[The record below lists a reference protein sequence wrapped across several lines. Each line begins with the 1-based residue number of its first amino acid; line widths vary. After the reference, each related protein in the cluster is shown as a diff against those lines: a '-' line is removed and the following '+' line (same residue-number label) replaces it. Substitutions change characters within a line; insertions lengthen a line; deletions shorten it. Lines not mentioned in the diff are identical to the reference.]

1 MVKKSLLNSGLI
13 VISEYKPEFPSF
25 ALSYSLRSGS
35 RVEDINNSGI
45 HHFIEH
51 MMFKGSDTY
60 SSKKIADISDRLGGR
75 LNAFTGKEITQY
87 YIKAIDEKLKESF
100 DLLTDIVMN
109 ASFPGDEFVMEKSVV
124 LQEIN
129 ESEDDP
135 DTYAFERFYES
146 VFTGD
151 GVGFPISGKEE
162 SVSGFDREM
171 VYGFYKKNYI
181 PGKLLLSAVGNVD
194 HDELVELANRAFAR
208 FPQGSPEDFSFSKTR
223 FNFKSFINRNA
234 SLKQLYVIVGFEGIH
249 TASPLKY
256 RFMIMNDILGA
267 GMSSRLFQKIREE
280 KGLAY
285 TVNSFVDTYL
295 ECGIHLIYAIIEPG
309 KSEEYLKAVKEE
321 IVKLKETGITEEEL
335 NRAKDHIKS
344 SVVLGLEGNV
354 SKMRFNVNQEFYLKR
369 ELQVKEIIENIEK
382 VTVAD
387 INRLCRSFLN
397 LQETSVFFYG
407 NISEKKFAGKPG
419 LNAFDLL

>member
-1 MVKKSLLNSGLI
+1 MVKKTLLDSGLV
-13 VISEYKPEFPSF
+13 VISEYRPEFPSF
-25 ALSYSLRSGS
+25 SLSYSLRSGS
-35 RVEDINNSGI
+35 RAEDKKKNGI

-51 MMFKGSDTY
+51 MMFKGSETY
-60 SSKKIADISDRLGGR
+60 SAKKIADISDRLGGR

-87 YIKAIDEKLKESF
+87 YIKVIDEKLKESF

-109 ASFPGDEFVMEKSVV
+109 ARFPGDEFLKEKNVV

-135 DTYAFERFYES
+135 DTFAFERFYES
-146 VFTGD
+146 VFLNN
-151 GVGFPISGKEE
+151 GVGFPITGNED
-162 SVSGFDREM
+162 SVAGFDREM
-171 VYGFYKKNYI
+171 VYDFYKKNYV
-181 PGKLLLSAVGNVD
+181 PGKLLLSAVGSID
-194 HDELVELANRAFAR
+194 HDELVELANRAFAA
-208 FPQGSPEDFSFSKTR
+208 FPRKSPEDFSFSKPR
-223 FNFKSFINRNA
+223 FNFKSFIKRNS
-234 SLKQLYVIVGFEGIH
+234 SLKQLYVIIGFEGIH

-256 RFMIMNDILGA
+256 RFMIMNDILGS

-295 ECGIHLIYAIIEPG
+295 ECGIHLVYAIIEPG
-309 KSEEYLKAVKEE
+309 KSAEYLTAVKEE
-321 IVKLKETGITEEEL
+321 IIMLKEGGITEEEL

-354 SKMRFNVNQEFYLKR
+354 SKMRFNVNQEFFLKR
-369 ELQVKEIIENIEK
+369 ELQVEEIIENIEK
-382 VTVAD
+382 VTRDD
-387 INRLCRSFLN
+387 INRLCEIFLN

-407 NISEKKFAGKPG
+407 NIPEREFLSKPG
-419 LNAFDLL
+419 LNAFDFL